1 MLIGEKGGFHMGKK
15 KVEHSVFEQMNRT
28 KNSTPFGKVNS
39 GKGSGGKPQSAKGVA
54 TQHRSVSHGNH

>member
-1 MLIGEKGGFHMGKK
+1 MGKK
-15 KVEHSVFEQMNRT
+15 KVEHNVFEQMNRK
-28 KNSTPFGKVNS
+28 KNSIPFGKVNS